1 MKISPS
7 ILLARATKFCNK
19 SSPTL
24 VNRFNWFRKDLH
36 IIQLNSEHLFGLYS
50 NGFVILG
57 A

>member
-1 MKISPS
+1 MKQMKISPS

-36 IIQLNSEHLFGLYS
+36 IIQLNICSDCFRMVLLF
-50 NGFVILG
+50 
-57 A
+57 